1 MNPTAINTRY
11 RPMYRTKSSINGFSL
26 VELMIGM
33 TLGLVGMLI
42 VAQVM
47 STNASFQASTNAAGE
62 AQTVGNLSLYTIERD
77 LKQAGFGISTP
88 SLLGCQLT
96 GWSNSSSSVISQP
109 LYPVSIDDGAT
120 ADDSDAITI
129 AYGTSETRMGSVAL
143 ASTYDGSAS
152 DINVQNRFGY
162 FIGDFFVLAQITNP
176 ATNCVMGQ
184 ITAIPST
191 SLTALSHAA
200 SAQNYNR
207 ANGENI
213 SFNPQIAEFYN
224 LGGGFT
230 FNTYSVNANHQLIQ
244 KSNLSGNS
252 AAIAEN
258 VYVFKARYGHDSDGD
273 GTVDTWD
280 AVVPTTTTA
289 WGRTTNVRIGLAVK
303 SPQREASLVS
313 TSTLQLWPDGPT
325 VTLSSEDQHYR
336 YRTYNSIVP
345 IRNMIW
351 RTF

>member
-1 MNPTAINTRY
+1 MF
-11 RPMYRTKSSINGFSL
+11 RTKSTVSGFSL

-88 SLLGCQLT
+88 ALLGCQLT
-96 GWSNSSSSVISQP
+96 GWNNSSSSIISQP
-109 LYPVSIDDGAT
+109 LYPANIDDGAN
-120 ADDSDAITI
+120 ADDSDSITI
-129 AYGTSETRMGSVAL
+129 AYGTSETHMGAVPL
-143 ASTYDGSAS
+143 AAAYDGSGA

-162 FIGDFFVLAQITNP
+162 FVGDFFVLAQITNP
-176 ATNCVMGQ
+176 ATNCVLGQ
-184 ITAIPST
+184 ITAIPTT
-191 SLTALSHAA
+191 SLTALSHTATA
-200 SAQNYNR
+200 KNYNR
-207 ANGENI
+207 AGGESI
-213 SFNPQIAEFYN
+213 DFSAQIAEFYN
-224 LGGGFT
+224 LGAGFT
-230 FNTYSVNANHQLIQ
+230 FNTYSVNANHQLLQ
-244 KSNLSGNS
+244 RSNLSGNS

-258 VYVFKARYGHDSDGD
+258 VFVFKARFGHDSDGD

-280 AVVPTTTTA
+280 TVLPTTTVN
-289 WGRTTNVRIGLAVK
+289 WGRTTNVRIGLVVK
-303 SPQREASLVS
+303 TPQREADVVTASP
-313 TSTLQLWPDGPT
+313 LQLWPDGPT
-325 VTLSSEDQHYR
+325 VTLSTEDQHYR
-336 YRTYNSIVP
+336 YRTYNSVVP